1 MKRFYYISDDLDDL
15 AQVEHELE
23 NAGLAKPQI
32 HVFSHDDAGVEQ
44 RQLHNVQ
51 EFMKRDV
58 VHSALWGALIGFI
71 AAVLILLAAH
81 FTGVAASVHW
91 APFLLLA
98 LIAWGFCTW
107 EGGLFGMHVPHHELR
122 HFETAL
128 KEGKHILFVDVE
140 PQQID
145 LLSGIH
151 ARHSHLKPAGQ
162 GTSTPSWAILWQKKW
177 HDFIQAMP

>member
-23 NAGLAKPQI
+23 MAGIAKPQI

-44 RQLHNVQ
+44 RHLHNVQ

-71 AAVLILLAAH
+71 AALLILLAAH
-81 FTGVAASVHW
+81 FSGIAARVHW

-98 LIAWGFCTW
+98 LVAWGFCTW

-122 HFETAL
+122 HFEAAL

-140 PQQID
+140 PDKID
-145 LLSGIH
+145 LLSSIH

-162 GTSTPSWAILWQKKW
+162 GTSTPGWAILWQKKW